1 MPDALSALLAAIGHQ
16 RAGRLLEAE
25 ALLRGVLA
33 TDSDEPSALFLLG
46 STVLT
51 QGRSAE
57 AAALLTRAVALR
69 PDHQEQRQALARAL
83 LANGRAA
90 EALDALAPLAANPAL
105 AEAQF
110 LLGTALNVLGR
121 PKDAVGAFTHAVA
134 AAPNHAEA
142 HLNLGNAYADLNE
155 TTRAEAHMR
164 RAIAL
169 DPGLAEAHASLGF
182 LLTGRG
188 HIDQAVQACQR
199 AIDLQPDF
207 ALAHWNQG
215 IAHLLGGRMQEG
227 WAKYEWRK
235 RRFPAAFSAPPGV
248 EWDGSPLKGRTLL
261 VLAEQGFG
269 DTIQLCRYL
278 PALAQDGAQVLL
290 ECAPGLMPLLR
301 CLPGVTLLPP
311 RHLPGETARPP
322 YDVWVDQMSL
332 PRLFATTLETIP
344 SAAGY
349 LHAAPERAAAWEAR
363 LPHGLRIGLV
373 WAGNPAHSNDRRRS
387 IPTGALAPL
396 IAVRGEALVSLQV
409 GRTARDITRMFG
421 IANHAAHLTDFGET
435 AASIARMDLV
445 ITVDTAVA
453 HLSAALG
460 IPTWIML
467 PHAPDWRWLLD
478 RNDSPWYSSVRLFR
492 QERPGEW
499 AGVIDRVAAA
509 LELVTGPAYSI
520 AIPPLT
526 CSVAP
531 VTHAASAEAR

>member
-16 RAGRLLEAE
+16 RAGRLQEAE
-25 ALLRGVLA
+25 GLLRSVLA

-46 STVLT
+46 STVLAL
-51 QGRSAE
+51 GRAAE
-57 AAALLTRAVALR
+57 AAALLARAVSLR
-69 PDHQEQRQALARAL
+69 PDHREQRQALARAL
-83 LANGRAA
+83 LTQGRAA
-90 EALDALAPLAANPAL
+90 EALDALAPLAAIVTL
-105 AEAQF
+105 AEVQF
-110 LLGTALNVLGR
+110 LLGTALNTLRR
-121 PKDAVGAFTHAVA
+121 PRDAVNALAHAVA
-134 AAPNHAEA
+134 ADPNHAEA

-155 TTRAEAHMR
+155 IAQAETHMR

-169 DPGLAEAHASLGF
+169 NPDLAEAHASLGF

-188 HIDQAVQACQR
+188 QIGPAVQACQR

-215 IAHLLGGRMQEG
+215 IAHLLGGQMEEG

-235 RRFPAAFSAPPGV
+235 RRFPAAFSAPPGP
-248 EWDGSPLKGRTLL
+248 EWDGTPLDGRTLL

-278 PALAQDGAQVLL
+278 PPLVQGGAQVLL
-290 ECAPGLMPLLR
+290 ECAQGLMPLLR
-301 CLPGVTLLPP
+301 CLPGLTLLPP
-311 RHLPGETARPP
+311 HHLAGGTARPP

-344 SAAGY
+344 SPAGY
-349 LHAAPERAAAWEAR
+349 LRPTPARTAAWEAR
-363 LPHGLRIGLV
+363 LPPGLRVGLV

-396 IAVRGEALVSLQV
+396 IAIRADALVSLQV

-421 IANHAAHLTDFGET
+421 ITNHAAYLTDFGET
-435 AASIARMDLV
+435 AAAIARMDLV

-478 RNDSPWYSSVRLFR
+478 RDDSPWYSSVRLFR
-492 QERPGEW
+492 QNRPGDW
-499 AGVIDRVAAA
+499 TGVIKRVAAA
-509 LELVTGPAYSI
+509 LETVTGPAYSI
-520 AIPPLT
+520 AMPPLT

-531 VTHAASAEAR
+531 VTQPASAEAR